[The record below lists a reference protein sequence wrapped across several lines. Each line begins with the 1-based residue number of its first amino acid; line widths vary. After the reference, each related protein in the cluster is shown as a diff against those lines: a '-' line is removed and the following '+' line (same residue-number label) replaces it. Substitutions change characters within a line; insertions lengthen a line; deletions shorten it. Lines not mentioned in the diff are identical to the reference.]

1 MGVITADHNDFNI
14 ESLND
19 KFDVGLSDEGNEFK
33 ENDVIECFKTVTK
46 AAVFTESEE

>member
-1 MGVITADHNDFNI
+1 VKSGYECGIVINDF
-14 ESLND
+14 
-19 KFDVGLSDEGNEFK
+19 NEFK